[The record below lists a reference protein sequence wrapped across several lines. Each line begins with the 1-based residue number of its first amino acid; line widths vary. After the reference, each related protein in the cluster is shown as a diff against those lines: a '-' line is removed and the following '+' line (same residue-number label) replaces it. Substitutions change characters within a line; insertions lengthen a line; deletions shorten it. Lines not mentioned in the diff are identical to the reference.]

1 MARIIKETARGIDIV
16 DLEDVLLQD
25 RYVFLTGEITPH
37 TTNEVIKQ
45 LMHLQKEDVNAE
57 ITIFINSPGGEVSS
71 GMGLYDYMSL
81 IKCPICTVCLGTAA
95 SMAAILYLAGTKR
108 QMLPHTRL
116 MIHDPSYGNADM
128 SGKKPHEIQHEL
140 DKLNET
146 REIIAGIIAQKTGK
160 SIEEVYKVSAF
171 DTFFSAEEALKWGL
185 ATEIIKPHAL
195 KGGNKNA
202 KR

>member
-25 RYVFLTGEITPH
+25 RYVFLTDEITPH

-57 ITIFINSPGGEVSS
+57 ITVFINSPGGEVSS

-95 SMAAILYLAGTKR
+95 SMAAILFLAGNKR
-108 QMLPHTRL
+108 QMLSHTRL

-146 REIIAGIIAQKTGK
+146 KEIIAEIIANKTGK
-160 SIEEVYKVSAF
+160 SIDEVYKVSAF
-171 DTFFSAEEALKWGL
+171 DTYFSAEEALKWGL
-185 ATEIIKPHAL
+185 ATEIV
-195 KGGNKNA
+195 N
-202 KR
+202 